1 MFERL
6 FFFSFDMQQGHMGE
20 GEVTTF
26 LFNFLMFKMSY
37 GITNAPAV
45 SERSE
50 VFKGAGWMGQGQ
62 ASSMC
67 MLW

>member
-26 LFNFLMFKMSY
+26 LFNFLMFKMSH
-37 GITNAPAV
+37 GTAKAQTASVKKIG
-45 SERSE
+45 SSCIKL
-50 VFKGAGWMGQGQ
+50 VFLI
-62 ASSMC
+62 C